1 MKKYTP
7 PNYPSKNVDAKNNK
21 IMEVFR
27 KMKEDGGRVE
37 FVDQFNMQT
46 FPTPIPKM
54 KNKK

>member
-7 PNYPSKNVDAKNNK
+7 PSYPSKNVDAKNNK